1 MIYSKKYMK
10 KKIVKSKKLKAHK
23 GPTLMDKLPKNHGE
37 WLMLCIRLTQKAR
50 NGEGAGGFLNDQV
63 QRLTV
68 QLEEWKSLNPSAELR
83 NL

>member
-10 KKIVKSKKLKAHK
+10 KKIVKSKKLKARK

-37 WLMLCIRLTQKAR
+37 WLMLCMKFTKRAIDQSRDTSMTGQYDRLSTQLK
-50 NGEGAGGFLNDQV
+50 
-63 QRLTV
+63 
-68 QLEEWKSLNPSAELR
+68 EWKALNPGAVLR